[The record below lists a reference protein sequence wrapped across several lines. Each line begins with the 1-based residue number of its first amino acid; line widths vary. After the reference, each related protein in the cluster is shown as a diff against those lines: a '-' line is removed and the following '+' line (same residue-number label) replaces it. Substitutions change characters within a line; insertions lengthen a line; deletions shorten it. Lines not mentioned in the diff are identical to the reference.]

1 MHVTVLAG
9 ALVLCARLLLRH
21 SWLSAGRDCARI
33 AAWLGVGLAPLV
45 AWICGGSPS
54 AVRAALTSTLMFLA
68 QALGRKPAPLPIA
81 SAAVVLYAI
90 AVPRDAVHPGFVLSV
105 LATASLLA
113 AATGT
118 SPGLRAATL
127 EGARAWLATIPML
140 VLCFGEPSVVALA
153 ANVLLLPVGTLLIPL
168 ALVHLVAACAGIAS
182 LVGTDVL
189 FSWASGA
196 FTGVSRACAAVDP
209 GIVVPGLTPL
219 SAAGLSVAC
228 YALLYLRGRARV
240 GLVVAA
246 GLVSMVGEWQ
256 LRRRIGKDDAV
267 MTYFDVGQGDAALVE
282 LGTGERIL
290 VDGGGDQ
297 QAMDPGREV
306 ILPALRARR
315 IDKLDLVVLSHAH
328 PDHYGGLAAVLD
340 TVPVKEIW
348 EPGQVRTEAPESEA
362 ALLLTKAAERGTL
375 IRTAQELC
383 PRAHTLGRA
392 LIDIVSPCPTFDAA
406 WDPND
411 NSLVFRLRW
420 GERTFLFAGD
430 IERAAEDAAVVS
442 PTLLRADVLKVPHHG
457 SRTSST
463 ETFLDAVG
471 ARIGIVSAGRGN
483 RFGHPHDEVFERLER
498 KLKQVHVTA
507 WNGGVELRTDGHHV
521 QVRTAL
527 GGNLPH

>member
-1 MHVTVLAG
+1 
-9 ALVLCARLLLRH
+9 
-21 SWLSAGRDCARI
+21 
-33 AAWLGVGLAPLV
+33 
-45 AWICGGSPS
+45 
-54 AVRAALTSTLMFLA
+54 
-68 QALGRKPAPLPIA
+68 
-81 SAAVVLYAI
+81 
-90 AVPRDAVHPGFVLSV
+90 
-105 LATASLLA
+105 
-113 AATGT
+113 
-118 SPGLRAATL
+118 
-127 EGARAWLATIPML
+127 
-140 VLCFGEPSVVALA
+140 
-153 ANVLLLPVGTLLIPL
+153 
-168 ALVHLVAACAGIAS
+168 
-182 LVGTDVL
+182 
-189 FSWASGA
+189 
-196 FTGVSRACAAVDP
+196 
-209 GIVVPGLTPL
+209 
-219 SAAGLSVAC
+219 
-228 YALLYLRGRARV
+228 
-240 GLVVAA
+240 
-246 GLVSMVGEWQ
+246 
-256 LRRRIGKDDAV
+256 
-267 MTYFDVGQGDAALVE
+267 
-282 LGTGERIL
+282 
-290 VDGGGDQ
+290 
-297 QAMDPGREV
+297 
-306 ILPALRARR
+306 
-315 IDKLDLVVLSHAH
+315 
-328 PDHYGGLAAVLD
+328 
-340 TVPVKEIW
+340 
-348 EPGQVRTEAPESEA
+348 
-362 ALLLTKAAERGTL
+362 AAERGTL